1 MAPVDP
7 IVFKYLLPMV
17 GMNVPLEPGSISS
30 NGSLLDYSSEG
41 VQPTLIGI
49 EKSSANIQPRLKKK
63 LPTNMVVNGTLLV
76 PKRGRYFGR
85 NSSTLPSI
93 LTLPVGPS
101 NSDRWMYILILYRAK
116 CMGRTRVI

>member
-49 EKSSANIQPRLKKK
+49 EKSSANIQPRLKK
-63 LPTNMVVNGTLLV
+63 
-76 PKRGRYFGR
+76 
-85 NSSTLPSI
+85 NSQQTWL
-93 LTLPVGPS
+93 
-101 NSDRWMYILILYRAK
+101 
-116 CMGRTRVI
+116 